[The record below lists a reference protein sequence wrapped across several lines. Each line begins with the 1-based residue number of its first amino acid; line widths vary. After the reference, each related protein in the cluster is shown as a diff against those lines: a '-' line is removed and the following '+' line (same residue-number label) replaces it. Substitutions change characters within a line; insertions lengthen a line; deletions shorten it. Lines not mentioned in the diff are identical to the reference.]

1 MIYTYIDISHYD
13 HHTPPFMVSQI
24 YLKDIPMAIASTT
37 TSSAQRRLRFAR
49 TMSQLPVEVQGLSRG
64 LPRVAHGAF
73 GM

>member
-1 MIYTYIDISHYD
+1 MISTYIYFIHYD
-13 HHTPPFMVSQI
+13 HHTAPFMVSQI
-24 YLKDIPMAIASTT
+24 YPKYIPMVIASTT

-64 LPRVAHGAF
+64 LPHVAHGAF